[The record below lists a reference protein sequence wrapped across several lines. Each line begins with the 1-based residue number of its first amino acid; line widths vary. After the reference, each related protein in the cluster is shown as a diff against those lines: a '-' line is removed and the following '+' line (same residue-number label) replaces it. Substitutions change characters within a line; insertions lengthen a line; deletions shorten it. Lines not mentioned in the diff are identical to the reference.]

1 MDRRLF
7 TKSVAAGALGS
18 FVPPLPAMR
27 SPAARAQTAPGW
39 PAPQHG
45 CPRRR
50 SRRFASSIRPT
61 TTANGPQAFPQSN
74 MVVLVDTDAGITGI
88 GQGGSPDTVRNVAR
102 SVIGKNAFD
111 TEMIWQ
117 AVFMDGFYSPGKE
130 RLHALGAID
139 MALWDIKGKALNVP
153 LYQLFG
159 GKAREH
165 IELYATSGLPQG
177 LVPQAEAQAMGLK
190 ERAAATM
197 AAGYRVYRVDSGI
210 LPSTGRA
217 GGAPRPRR
225 GALAAAGAPGA
236 AWRRP
241 WPLGVRFEIAYPA
254 DHPGGGTDP
263 RRRRAGRQLDDRSAS
278 EVRFPR
284 GRGICRLMEPSRPFC
299 VEDPVREE
307 QFRTQ
312 IPKLRLL
319 TTVPLAPGEEWGTRA
334 EFSPLVE
341 QRDIDFARASLP
353 NVGGITEMLKI
364 MALCDTHKVGIV
376 PHFTGPI
383 ATAGHMHTMMAFP
396 GQVLMEYN
404 QGERP
409 VPYMPEFLE
418 CRNGKVWP
426 NDRPGLGVSVD
437 EKALTFIEADDRGRR
452 RRRRIGA
459 STGRSP
465 TGRFTPE
472 FMFAAGRCDG
482 DSARPIRSGWR
493 RPLRTHGVGGRLA
506 AWSTPVRPGRGANRR
521 PSQRRRHPRRRHGL
535 LRHRRRSAA
544 RSATPNLDALAA
556 RGVRFT
562 QFYNTARC
570 WPTRA
575 SLLTGLVSAPGGHG
589 PSRQRRSAADRRA
602 PRGGSTTSA
611 SRWPKCCA
619 MPATSPRCRAS
630 GTSVRQRHAAVGAR
644 LRSHAEPARRRHVL
658 SEPELTRGGDDAL
671 TEPRAG
677 AAVSRTASRR
687 RATPPCSATNW
698 YATYLWTGFGL
709 KFIDEARQANK
720 PFFLYL
726 PYNAPHFPLMAP
738 AEADRQVSRQV
749 QGRLGP
755 APAGAPPA
763 ARSSMGL
770 IDAKWPLRPREPD
783 MPPGIR
789 SPTKRRTASTT

>member
-1 MDRRLF
+1 MKVDRRAFARVL
-7 TKSVAAGALGS
+7 SAGALGAM
-18 FVPPLPAMR
+18 PA
-27 SPAARAQTAPGW
+27 G
-39 PAPQHG
+39 
-45 CPRRR
+45 
-50 SRRFASSIRPT
+50 ASSARVGAQETVKRSVSRLAPATITKIRVFYPPNYN
-61 TTANGPQAFPQSN
+61 ANGPQAFPQSN

-88 GQGGSPDTVRNVAR
+88 GQGGSPDTIRNVAR

-139 MALWDIKGKALNVP
+139 LALWDIKGKALNVP

-177 LVPQAEAQAMGLK
+177 LVPPAEAAAMGLK

-217 GGAPRPRR
+217 GGAGGR
-225 GALAAAGAPGA
+225 GGAPGT
-236 AWRRP
+236 P
-241 WPLGVRFEIAYPA
+241 
-254 DHPGGGTDP
+254 PGGSTFDS
-263 RRRRAGRQLDDRSAS
+263 RSHIRLIIQAVEQIREGVGPDGNWMIDLHQKFDFHEAV
-278 EVRFPR
+278 EV
-284 GRGICRLMEPSRPFC
+284 CRLMEPSRPFC

-364 MALCDTHKVGIV
+364 MAVCDTHKVGIV

-437 EKALTFIEADDRGRR
+437 EKQLTFIEAM
-452 RRRRIGA
+452 
-459 STGRSP
+459 T
-465 TGRFTPE
+465 E
-472 FMFAAGRCDG
+472 AAPGVTH
-482 DSARPIRSGWR
+482 R
-493 RPLRTHGVGGRLA
+493 RPDGSLTH
-506 AWSTPVRPGRGANRR
+506 W
-521 PSQRRRHPRRRHGL
+521 
-535 LRHRRRSAA
+535 
-544 RSATPNLDALAA
+544 
-556 RGVRFT
+556 
-562 QFYNTARC
+562 
-570 WPTRA
+570 
-575 SLLTGLVSAPGGHG
+575 
-589 PSRQRRSAADRRA
+589 
-602 PRGGSTTSA
+602 
-611 SRWPKCCA
+611 
-619 MPATSPRCRAS
+619 
-630 GTSVRQRHAAVGAR
+630 
-644 LRSHAEPARRRHVL
+644 
-658 SEPELTRGGDDAL
+658 
-671 TEPRAG
+671 
-677 AAVSRTASRR
+677 
-687 RATPPCSATNW
+687 
-698 YATYLWTGFGL
+698 
-709 KFIDEARQANK
+709 
-720 PFFLYL
+720 
-726 PYNAPHFPLMAP
+726 
-738 AEADRQVSRQV
+738 
-749 QGRLGP
+749 
-755 APAGAPPA
+755 
-763 ARSSMGL
+763 
-770 IDAKWPLRPREPD
+770 
-783 MPPGIR
+783 
-789 SPTKRRTASTT
+789 